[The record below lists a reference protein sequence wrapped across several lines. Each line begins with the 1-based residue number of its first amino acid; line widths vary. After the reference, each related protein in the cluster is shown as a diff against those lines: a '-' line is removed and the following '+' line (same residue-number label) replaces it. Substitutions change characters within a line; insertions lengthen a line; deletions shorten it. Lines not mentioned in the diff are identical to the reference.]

1 MKIAMIQNN
10 YIVGDFEGNFK
21 KIEKSILENSKQD
34 MIVFSELCVSG
45 YYPWDLI
52 HRPHFITKQ
61 EKSLE
66 QIKELS
72 KNTDAH
78 IVVGA
83 VTKNENGVG
92 KDFFN
97 SLLVFHQGKQV
108 FSYDKKLLPTYNIFD
123 EKRHFEEG
131 TKSGLAELKI
141 NGKKTRVGFF
151 ICEDG
156 WNDESY
162 DYITNPV
169 KQVAQEGASIFITI
183 NASPSNL
190 GKLQQREHIFSKIAK
205 RYGIPLVYVNQVGA
219 NDDIV
224 FDGSS
229 FVFDKNGEK
238 QVQMKFFQEDSYV
251 YDSLKN
257 NKSIEKTPDKYE
269 FIFEQ
274 VGLGMKDYMSKI
286 GIKGIVLGCS
296 GGVDSALVAAL
307 GALHLGKEN
316 VLAITMP
323 SKYSSSG
330 SVTDS
335 EDLCN
340 RLGVKLLNMPIK
352 SEFDAYRESFKK
364 DAGIELKGVAEE
376 NLQARIR
383 GMMLMA
389 MSNQDNLFVMGTSN
403 LSETS
408 VGYTTIYGDAV
419 GAYSPIA
426 GLLKTDVYGLCH
438 WINQKFGEIIPPS
451 IIEKAPS
458 AELAPGQKDSDN
470 LPDYDH
476 LDAIIKQEL
485 FWNHLSEKEQS
496 ETQNL
501 IDEVDENLYKKVLKL
516 IDQSEFKRRQAP
528 MAARVYPMTY
538 GSGRKIPVVQ
548 RLIAPVFDHAP
559 QYQSKRK
566 H

>member
-10 YIVGDFEGNFK
+10 YIVGDFEGNLE
-21 KIEKSILENSKQD
+21 KIKKSIVDHSQSD
-34 MIVFSELCVSG
+34 MIVFSELSMSG

-52 HRPHFITKQ
+52 HRPHFMTKQ
-61 EKSLE
+61 EKSLNE
-66 QIKELS
+66 VKELS
-72 KNTDAH
+72 KDTDAH

-83 VTKNENGVG
+83 VTKNESGVG

-97 SLLVFHQGKQV
+97 SLIVFHHGEEV
-108 FSYDKKLLPTYNIFD
+108 FRYHKKLLPTYNIFD

-131 TKSGLAELKI
+131 NLSGLAELNIK
-141 NGKKTRVGFF
+141 GKKQRVGFF

-169 KQVAQEGASIFITI
+169 KEVVKEGASVLISI

-190 GKLQQREHIFSKIAK
+190 GKAQQRDKIFGAIAK
-205 RYGIPLVYVNQVGA
+205 RYGLPLIYVNQVGA

-224 FDGSS
+224 FDGAS
-229 FVFDKNGEK
+229 FVFNQNGEK
-238 QVQMKFFQEDSYV
+238 QVQMKHFKEDAYV
-251 YDSLKN
+251 YDTLKHTQYL
-257 NKSIEKTPDKYE
+257 SPTPEKYE
-269 FIFEQ
+269 MIFEQ
-274 VGLGMKDYMSKI
+274 ITLGMKDYMSKI
-286 GIKGIVLGCS
+286 GVKSIVFGCS
-296 GGVDSALVAAL
+296 GGVDSALVAAI
-307 GALHLGKEN
+307 GAISLGKEN
-316 VLAITMP
+316 VLAVTMP
-323 SKYSSSG
+323 SKYSSTG

-335 EDLCN
+335 EDLCQ
-340 RLGVKLLNMPIK
+340 RLGIKLLNMPIK
-352 SEFDAYRESFKK
+352 NEFDAYKQSFLQ
-364 DAGIELKGVAEE
+364 DAGMELKGVAEE
-376 NLQARIR
+376 NLQARLR

-389 MSNQDNLFVMGTSN
+389 LSNSHGSFVMGTSN

-438 WINQKFGEIIPPS
+438 WINQKYRDVIPSS
-451 IIEKAPS
+451 IIDKAPS

-485 FWNHLSEKEQS
+485 FWNHLNSEEQ
-496 ETQNL
+496 EKTQTL
-501 IDEVDENLYKKVLKL
+501 VDEVEPAMYQKVLRL
-516 IDQSEFKRRQAP
+516 IDQAEFKRRQAP
-528 MAARVYPMTY
+528 ISARVYPMTY

-548 RLIAPVFDHAP
+548 KLIAPK
-559 QYQSKRK
+559 QELSYQRVSSRK
-566 H
+566 P